1 MAIAALVLGVCGL
14 MAQEDMTQ
22 ALTVYTDN
30 GEVTFLFR
38 DKPEMTF
45 DGEDALLSTTKGESV
60 RFPMAEIKNIVFGS
74 VNSVKGVAASGVT
87 VSLEGELLAV
97 GGLEPGAQVKV
108 FTAAGAMVAEAS
120 AAADGRVELQLG
132 NLASGVYVAAIPGHT
147 FKFIR

>member
-30 GEVTFLFR
+30 GEVVFLFR

-60 RFPMAEIKNIVFGS
+60 RFPMAEIKNIVFGT
-74 VNSVKGVAASGVT
+74 VNSVKGVDATGVT
-87 VSLEGELLAV
+87 VSLEGDLLAV
-97 GGLEPGAQVKV
+97 SGLEAGAQVKV
-108 FTAAGAMVAEAS
+108 FTTAGAAVAGAS
-120 AAADGRVELQLG
+120 ASADGRVEIQLG
-132 NLASGVYVAAIPGHT
+132 HLSAGVYVASIPGHT